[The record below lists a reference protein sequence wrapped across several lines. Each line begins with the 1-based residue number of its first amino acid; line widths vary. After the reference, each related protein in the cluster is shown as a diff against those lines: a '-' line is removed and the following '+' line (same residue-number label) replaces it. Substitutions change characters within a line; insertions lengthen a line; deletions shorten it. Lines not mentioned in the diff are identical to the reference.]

1 MNPGARETVR
11 PARLGSRWRAL
22 LHGLVLAAGWA
33 LFAAGWVVVTRR
45 PNEVTT
51 LWMLMVA
58 AVLLLPVVTLGWV
71 LHNVGIYKRLGPRRA
86 VRTVAPRYERDFN
99 GRPVRADW
107 KALSGAGYVQIDIDA
122 DGAKCYQLPTAP
134 RVEGLPREAVS
145 A

>member
-1 MNPGARETVR
+1 MNSIAREAVR
-11 PARLGSRWRAL
+11 PARLASRWRAL
-22 LHGLVLAAGWA
+22 LHALVLVLGWT

-58 AVLLLPVVTLGWV
+58 AVLLLPVVTFGWV

-86 VRTVAPRYERDFN
+86 VRAVAPRYERDFN

-107 KALSGAGYVQIDIDA
+107 KALAGAGYVQIDIDA
-122 DGAKCYQLPTAP
+122 DGAKRYRLPTAP
-134 RVEGLPREAVS
+134 RIEGHPRETVS